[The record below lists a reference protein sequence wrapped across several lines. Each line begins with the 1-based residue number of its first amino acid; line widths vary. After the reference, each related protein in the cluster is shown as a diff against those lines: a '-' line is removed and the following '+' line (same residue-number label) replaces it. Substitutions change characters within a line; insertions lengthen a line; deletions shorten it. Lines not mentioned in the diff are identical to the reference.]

1 MPGHRRWFLQAMAHA
16 LPAQP
21 MLGAATADPLVAI
34 MSLLI
39 MAHAHQDPITRDQA
53 IVVHPITRVM
63 FLLVMALV
71 LLGRI
76 TLAPDIAGSDN

>member
-1 MPGHRRWFLQAMAHA
+1 MAHA

-21 MLGAATADPLVAI
+21 MPEAATAVPLVAI

-39 MAHAHQDPITRDQA
+39 MAHAHQDPITQDQD
-53 IVVHPITRVM
+53 IVVHRITRVM

-71 LLGRI
+71 LLGPI
-76 TLAPDIAGSDN
+76 TLAPDIAGFDNSPPSRDG

>member
-1 MPGHRRWFLQAMAHA
+1 MAHA
-16 LPAQP
+16 PPAQP
-21 MLGAATADPLVAI
+21 MLEAATAVPLVTI

-39 MAHAHQDPITRDQA
+39 MAHAHQDLITRDHD

-71 LLGRI
+71 PLGPI
-76 TLAPDIAGSDN
+76 TLAPDIAGSDNWLATGDG

>member
-1 MPGHRRWFLQAMAHA
+1 
-16 LPAQP
+16 
-21 MLGAATADPLVAI
+21 MLEAAIAVPLVAI

-39 MAHAHQDPITRDQA
+39 MAHAHRDPITRDRD
-53 IVVHPITRVM
+53 IVVHPVTRVM

-76 TLAPDIAGSDN
+76 TLAPDIAGSDNWLATGDG